1 MSETRKVAAIL
12 VSDVV
17 GYSRL
22 AGADEDR
29 ILARLRT
36 LRSDL
41 IDPTIAVHHGR
52 IVKRTGDGSIVEFR
66 SVVDAVNCAIEVQR
80 AMVER
85 NAEVAPDKRIEFR
98 IGIHLGDVVEESDGD
113 LMGDGV
119 DIAARL
125 EGVAKPGGICIS
137 DDAFRQ
143 VKSQLDLKVTDLGP
157 VPLKNIVE
165 PMRAYSLEVGT
176 PAQAKPALAVTA
188 AVKPGS
194 AATAARASGLFS
206 RWPMLVAAL
215 ALALLAA
222 GAYAWHA
229 GYAPR
234 LPGVSVAEDKLKTA
248 PRLSLVVLPFENLG
262 GDPEQQYFADG
273 ITDDLTTD
281 LSHVPDSFV
290 IARDTAFTFKG
301 RQVDAKAIGR
311 ELGVR
316 YMLEG
321 SVRRAGE
328 KVEINAQLISTET
341 GAHLWAD
348 QFEGERTNLGKLQFE
363 VVARLANSLGAELN
377 KAEVL
382 RAERERPGDP
392 DARDLTMRGFAT
404 IWNLNGA
411 NKATWNDAIAM
422 FERALALDPQN
433 AHAMTGLAVA
443 LFVRPYAG
451 WSDDPATDVALA
463 EKTADAAL
471 ALRPDDS
478 DAHMVKSYLFETKSQ
493 PRAALAEA
501 ETAIADDPNNAR
513 AIEHAGFLGSCF
525 GHAEDGVA
533 AVETAL
539 RLSPHDPTAPT
550 MQVHLCYLHAWLAQW
565 EQSIEWCEKALAN
578 NVKERVPALGFLAA
592 ANAWAGHDKG
602 AKDAVAELR
611 KVDPAF
617 TVQNMA
623 GWGPSDDPTFK
634 AQHARILEGLRKAGA
649 PEGAAKTN

>member
-1 MSETRKVAAIL
+1 VSETRKLAAIL

-29 ILARLRT
+29 ILARLRA

-41 IDPTIAVHHGR
+41 VDPTIALHHGR

-66 SVVDAVNCAIEVQR
+66 SVVDAVRCAIEVQNGLI
-80 AMVER
+80 ER
-85 NAEVAPDKRIEFR
+85 NAGVAEDRRIEFR
-98 IGIHLGDVVEESDGD
+98 VGIHVGDVVEESDGD

-119 DIAARL
+119 NIAARL
-125 EGVAKPGGICIS
+125 ESVAKPGTICLS
-137 DDAFRQ
+137 EQAYWQ
-143 VKSQLDLKVTDLGP
+143 VKGRLDLAVTDLGQTQ
-157 VPLKNIVE
+157 LKNIAE
-165 PMRAYSLEVGT
+165 PIRVYSLQVGV
-176 PAQAKPALAVTA
+176 PAQAKAAATATA
-188 AVKPGS
+188 AIKPGS
-194 AATAARASGLFS
+194 AATAVRASGFFS

-234 LPGVSVAEDKLKTA
+234 LPGASVAEDKLKTA

-321 SVRRAGE
+321 SVRRGGE

-348 QFEGERTNLGKLQFE
+348 RFEGERSNLGKLQFE

-377 KAEVL
+377 KAEAL
-382 RAERERPGDP
+382 RAERERPSDP
-392 DARDLTMRGFAT
+392 DARDLTMRGWA
-404 IWNLNGA
+404 ILWNFTSA
-411 NKATWNDAIAM
+411 NKSTWNDTIAM
-422 FERALALDPQN
+422 FERALALDPHD
-433 AHAMTGLAVA
+433 AGATTGLALA
-443 LFVRPYAG
+443 LNGRPYAG
-451 WSDDPATDVALA
+451 WSDDPAADFARA
-463 EKTADAAL
+463 EKTVDDAL

-478 DAHMVKSYLFETKSQ
+478 DAHLIKAYILERKSQ
-493 PRAALAEA
+493 MRAAIVEA
-501 ETAIADDPNNAR
+501 ETAVADDPNNAR
-513 AIEHAGFLGSCF
+513 AIEFASHLGAYF

-533 AVETAL
+533 GVETAL
-539 RLSPHDPTAPT
+539 RLSPHDPTAPI
-550 MQVHLCYLHAWLAQW
+550 MQAHLCYLHGFLAQW

-578 NVKERVPALGFLAA
+578 NVKERGIALAYLAV
-592 ANAWAGHDKG
+592 ANAWAGHDKE

-617 TVQNMA
+617 TVQTWA
-623 GWGPSDDPTFK
+623 GFRPSDDPTFK
-634 AQHARILEGLRKAGA
+634 AQFARVLEGLRKAGV
-649 PEGAAKTN
+649 PEGEKKTN